1 MYPLRHTFSKVF
13 SLYMAMQIPL
23 GKGTGTANSQL
34 VTQGTSQFP
43 IHGLAV
49 VIKYKFPTRGCAV
62 RGKFIFHHVC

>member
-43 IHGLAV
+43 THGLAV
-49 VIKYKFPTRGCAV
+49 VIK
-62 RGKFIFHHVC
+62 